1 MRRPLFAV
9 LFVVCCCLPTFA
21 QTTDPGQYPKAEAFV
36 GYSANGYFVNE
47 SSIAAVNQSISS
59 FFSDRAGGN
68 KGFETSV
75 SRNLN
80 KYVGLKGDFST
91 YFNLIRGRAGTLCVN
106 SDCSTGE
113 DFNIRSRAFYLM
125 GGPEIKA
132 RNHTRLTP
140 FAHSLFGLARSRSE
154 FKTINSRFN
163 YADSHTRTGF
173 AMAFGG
179 GLDIRTAGRFSI
191 RSLIDFVPTF
201 LGDADPKESGRQKH
215 VRLSLGIL
223 FH

>member
-9 LFVVCCCLPTFA
+9 LFVVCCCPLTFA
-21 QTTDPGQYPKAEAFV
+21 QSTDPGQYPKVEAFV
-36 GYSANGYFVNE
+36 GYSANGYFANP
-47 SSIAAVNQSISS
+47 SSISAVNQSISS
-59 FFSDRAGGN
+59 FFSDQAGGN
-68 KGFETSV
+68 KGFEASV

-91 YFNLIRGRAGTLCVN
+91 YFNLSSGRGGTLCLN
-106 SDCSTGE
+106 SNCSTGE
-113 DFNIRSRAFYLM
+113 DFNINSRAFYLM
-125 GGPEIKA
+125 GGPEVKA
-132 RNHTRLTP
+132 RNRTRLTP

-154 FKTINSRFN
+154 FKTVNSSFN

-173 AMAFGG
+173 AMALGG
-179 GLDIRTAGRFSI
+179 GFDIRTAGRFSI
-191 RSLIDFVPTF
+191 RSLIDYVPTI
-201 LGDADPKESGRQKH
+201 LGDADPQESGRQKH